1 MSSNLINKVRQVDNI
16 QITGDAEKDGISTV
30 EIVKSIKELLNLGL
44 TKEQIKKDI
53 LPNLGLKDNLSEE
66 ISNLLN

>member
-16 QITGDAEKDGISTV
+16 EITGNAEKDGISIDD
-30 EIVKSIKELLNLGL
+30 IVKSINELLKQGL
-44 TKEQIKKDI
+44 SKEQIKKDI
-53 LPNLGLKDNLSEE
+53 LPNLGIKITVSEE